1 MSLLPDA
8 LPIVSGS
15 TSRASGTDGPAEVMT
30 DVETDVAAIAAWLS
44 NNGTGLAEGAIFYYH
59 GGQLIGLP
67 ISGSA
72 GKFLISNGTDPLWGV
87 GLANPMTTAGDMI
100 IGGSGGAPERVGIG
114 TNGYVWT
121 VVSGVPAWAV
131 ASSPGLTGENPAA
144 WTGSKT
150 ITGSYNGEALLVG
163 ANGAVLAFDAP
174 TAASQV
180 LFISVDS
187 GGFTWSV
194 STGSTAIWASDSL
207 PSYTQTSGTPD
218 VIIAVPRKDLG
229 VWALFISAAEVLG
242 YLPIQEAVLSNA
254 GVSGNLSLT
263 LPSTADTI
271 QVYGQIGNWTIVNPT
286 SYPPAGS
293 SVSFTV
299 RIVNAGFTTTFPTTN
314 TRWSGGLSAAG
325 SAPTLPASGV
335 YDFVVKCLDGVHWDW
350 AFVGRFL

>member
-1 MSLLPDA
+1 MAQAFGCGLYAIYWANDDSM
-8 LPIVSGS
+8 
-15 TSRASGTDGPAEVMT
+15 ASGGSNATPTQVVQGFN
-30 DVETDVAAIAAWLS
+30 AAY
-44 NNGTGLAEGAIFYYH
+44 GTRPG
-59 GGQLIGLP
+59 
-67 ISGSA
+67 
-72 GKFLISNGTDPLWGV
+72 
-87 GLANPMTTAGDMI
+87 
-100 IGGSGGAPERVGIG
+100 
-114 TNGYVWT
+114 
-121 VVSGVPAWAV
+121 
-131 ASSPGLTGENPAA
+131 GLTGENPAA

-271 QVYGQIGNWTIVNPT
+271 QVYGQIGNLTIVNPT

-325 SAPTLPASGV
+325 SGPLLPASGV